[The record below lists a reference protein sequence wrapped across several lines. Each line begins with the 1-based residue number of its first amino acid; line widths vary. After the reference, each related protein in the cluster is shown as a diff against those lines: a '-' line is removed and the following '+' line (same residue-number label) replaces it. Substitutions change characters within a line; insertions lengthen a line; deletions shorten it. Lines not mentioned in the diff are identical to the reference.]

1 MEMILK
7 VFVRLALI
15 PVAVWGIQL
24 IIAFVQG
31 IREGIQEDREE
42 KRQEELKKAV
52 MLKEGPI
59 EDVKNE
65 MMDEALQTLP
75 EKEAPLLVQVAI
87 AFACPFRYVQI
98 SSNGEGMPHLHQ
110 LGCLDDEEKESLK
123 KILTRDFDFVFDVED
138 FDSVGIQ
145 MLDTLSR
152 LDKNNWGDAMTTSI
166 ALHVITACA
175 DLGYIQFDDYINLVS
190 YFMRKIMKYNLQ
202 SWKEF
207 ADEFLREEK
216 DSGLN
221 GLLGRMLLKYQTGRL
236 LEREDSPWV
245 KIPWESITDIH
256 LEKQFIMPLLNPKE
270 YLTDWEDGMICIVSD
285 RISVDGCKVGYMYRN
300 ESLDTL
306 NSGWEFWEGNESEE
320 YRMNWGNAESFSLK
334 VICNYAPDIVPYLN
348 EPYGSIFRRDESG
361 KFQKVDV
368 Q

>member
-1 MEMILK
+1 
-7 VFVRLALI
+7 
-15 PVAVWGIQL
+15 
-24 IIAFVQG
+24 
-31 IREGIQEDREE
+31 
-42 KRQEELKKAV
+42 
-52 MLKEGPI
+52 
-59 EDVKNE
+59 
-65 MMDEALQTLP
+65 
-75 EKEAPLLVQVAI
+75 
-87 AFACPFRYVQI
+87 
-98 SSNGEGMPHLHQ
+98 
-110 LGCLDDEEKESLK
+110 
-123 KILTRDFDFVFDVED
+123 
-138 FDSVGIQ
+138 
-145 MLDTLSR
+145 
-152 LDKNNWGDAMTTSI
+152 
-166 ALHVITACA
+166 
-175 DLGYIQFDDYINLVS
+175 DYINLVS

-236 LEREDSPWV
+236 LEREDSPWM
-245 KIPWESITDIH
+245 KIPWESIADTH
-256 LEKQFIMPLLNPKE
+256 LEKQFIIPLLNPKE

-300 ESLDTL
+300 ESIDTL

-334 VICNYAPDIVPYLN
+334 VLCNYAPDIVPYLN